1 MPHSSN
7 PGRLTTSEEDYLKA
21 LYALSEWDSHPI
33 GTGELADQLG
43 LSPASVTAMVR
54 KLAAKHLVDF
64 VPRGAISLSQS
75 GRAAALNVVRR
86 HRLLETFLSRELG
99 YGWDEVHDEAE
110 RLEHTVSER
119 FINALDERLGFPRS
133 DPHGDAIPDAH
144 GEHRPSQATRLDH
157 FSGTE
162 ALIVRIS
169 DEDPHFLR
177 RCQQQGLVPGARIG
191 LPHRL
196 DPIEASMVW
205 VRAPRPEQA

>member
-1 MPHSSN
+1 
-7 PGRLTTSEEDYLKA
+7 
-21 LYALSEWDSHPI
+21 
-33 GTGELADQLG
+33 
-43 LSPASVTAMVR
+43 
-54 KLAAKHLVDF
+54 
-64 VPRGAISLSQS
+64 
-75 GRAAALNVVRR
+75 
-86 HRLLETFLSRELG
+86 
-99 YGWDEVHDEAE
+99 
-110 RLEHTVSER
+110 SER

-169 DEDPHFLR
+169 DEAPHFLR

-205 VRAPRPEQA
+205 V